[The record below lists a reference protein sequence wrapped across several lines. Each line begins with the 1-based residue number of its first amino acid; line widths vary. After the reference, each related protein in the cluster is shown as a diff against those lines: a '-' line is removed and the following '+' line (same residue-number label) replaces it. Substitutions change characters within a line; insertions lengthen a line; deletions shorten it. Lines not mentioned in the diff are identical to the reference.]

1 MEIVVCVK
9 QVPGT
14 SEVEV
19 EPKEWIELKEII
31 QSLLEK
37 CVKTEK

>member
-19 EPKEWIELKEII
+19 DPVTGVLKEM
-31 QSLLEK
+31 
-37 CVKTEK
+37 V